1 MRSIVFMTI
10 SWLLVVSCVKVE
22 PSRVDR
28 IKAELQ
34 QSTSKNVMV
43 VAHRGAWR
51 LAPENSI
58 AAIEECIEMGVDI
71 VEIDV
76 RKTKDQQLIVMHD
89 GTIDRTTNGSGKVA
103 DYTLAELLEYY
114 LKDHQGGSNAALTPY
129 RIPTL
134 EEALVAAKGK
144 IMLNLDKA
152 YGLMKDIYPLLQK
165 TGTVDH
171 VILKGRQTAGQIVE
185 DLAFMQEPVF
195 FMPILV
201 DTMDSLPFRIHQH
214 LEKYDPVGFEIVLR
228 ENADVMQRAD
238 HIQSEGARVWVNTLW
253 DNLCLGHT
261 DAKSLKDPDA
271 NWGWVIEKGANII
284 QTDHPE
290 ELINYLENKGLR
302 NVEK

>member
-89 GTIDRTTNGSGKVA
+89 GTIDRTTNGSGKIGRA
-103 DYTLAELLEYY
+103 
-114 LKDHQGGSNAALTPY
+114 
-129 RIPTL
+129 
-134 EEALVAAKGK
+134 
-144 IMLNLDKA
+144 
-152 YGLMKDIYPLLQK
+152 
-165 TGTVDH
+165 H
-171 VILKGRQTAGQIVE
+171 V
-185 DLAFMQEPVF
+185 
-195 FMPILV
+195 
-201 DTMDSLPFRIHQH
+201 
-214 LEKYDPVGFEIVLR
+214 
-228 ENADVMQRAD
+228 
-238 HIQSEGARVWVNTLW
+238 
-253 DNLCLGHT
+253 
-261 DAKSLKDPDA
+261 
-271 NWGWVIEKGANII
+271 
-284 QTDHPE
+284 
-290 ELINYLENKGLR
+290 
-302 NVEK
+302 